1 MKKYILILA
10 FLSTVASY
18 AQGDKSSGRSVAIGV
33 ELDALPYITGGYY
46 GSLWVGHNQMRYR
59 AVVASVTT
67 PDFMVKEGFTN
78 NEIQA
83 YAFIVDYFF
92 NPNFE
97 KWWIGAGM
105 EYWDGSIQTD
115 AEQETATYSQTV
127 FTVGG
132 GYVWKFHKNFY
143 LNPWAAFHVRVAGDR
158 EVSVDDKVYEPSAF
172 TPEASL
178 KLGWYFA
185 RK

>member
-10 FLSTVASY
+10 LFSTVSSH
-18 AQGDKSSGRSVAIGV
+18 AQVDKSSNNSVSIGI

-46 GSLWVGHNQMRYR
+46 GSLWIGRNHMRYR
-59 AVVASVTT
+59 AVLANVNT
-67 PDFMVKEGFTN
+67 PDIMVEDGFTN

-83 YAFIVDYFF
+83 YAAIVDYFF
-92 NPNFE
+92 KPNFE
-97 KWWIGAGM
+97 RWWIGAGI

-115 AEQETATYSQTV
+115 AALETATYSQTV
-127 FTVGG
+127 FTLGG

-143 LNPWAAFHVRVAGDR
+143 LNPWVAFHARLAGDR
-158 EVSVDDKVYEPSAF
+158 EVSVNEKVFEPATF

-178 KLGWYFA
+178 KVGWYFG
-185 RK
+185 KK